1 MWPCPA
7 LSNLLSFTG
16 EVAMNVQRLDAQ
28 RPGFMV
34 YLVDGSEMSVST
46 ELFEEKNSLDRSESV
61 KIFSFKITLCRHL
74 FKFTYF

>member
-61 KIFSFKITLCRHL
+61 KSFSFKITLCRHL